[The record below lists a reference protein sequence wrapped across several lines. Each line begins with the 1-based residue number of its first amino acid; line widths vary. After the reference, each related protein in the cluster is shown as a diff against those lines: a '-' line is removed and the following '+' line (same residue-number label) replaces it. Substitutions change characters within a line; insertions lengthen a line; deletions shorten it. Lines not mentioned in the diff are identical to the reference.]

1 MHAGVNSL
9 SRLTV
14 SALALVAALSGVAA
28 LADTAANTGADTGEA
43 PAPAASTPISG
54 PVIVV
59 TGQGLDATPAA
70 PAYSTQTIDRERLL
84 ATASGRID
92 DALLNIAG
100 LQQFRRSDS
109 RASNPSS
116 QGITL
121 RALGGNAT
129 SRTLVLLDGVPM
141 ADPFFG
147 YIPFSA
153 ISPERLASVR
163 VQRGGGSGAFGAGAV
178 AGTID
183 MTSAGPAQ
191 MGLFNGEVMADDRG
205 ETSLSGALAPRL
217 GQGFAVLTGR
227 WDRGQG
233 FWTTPESQRDF
244 ASVRARYESWSTG
257 LRTVVPVS
265 PDIELQGRI
274 AAFSDK
280 RTLRFAGATTGISG
294 QDASLRL
301 VGRGRW
307 QFDALAYVQARDFNA
322 VTAGS
327 TPASQHRPTL
337 DQYGTPST
345 GLGAKF
351 ELRPPVGGGH
361 VLKLGTD
368 WRRAEGESKENAIS
382 TVTGLVTARRRA
394 GGRTDDVGFFAE
406 DDWTLGPVVLTAGGR
421 LDRWAI
427 TQGHYQELNP
437 AGTVVTATS
446 VGDPAVA
453 PRSGWY
459 GSWRAGAV
467 VHAASWLALRGSGYT
482 GLRMPTLNELYR
494 SFRVT
499 APNSTTI
506 TNRNPALANERLL
519 GFEGGIDLT
528 PARGVTLSVTGFD
541 NKVRD
546 AIANV
551 TLSTVTSGAST
562 TTTRERRN
570 VGAVHA
576 RGVEVATRIERG
588 QVALSGSFAY
598 TDAKVEAPGTNMD
611 GMRPSQTPRIAGS
624 ATLSWSPAPRWTGA
638 LTVRHTGLAYEDDL
652 QSAPLAPATT
662 LDAFAQIPLTTWASL
677 TLRGENLFDETIVTR
692 NSGGSI
698 DIGTPRTLW
707 AGLRIGL
714 R

>member
-1 MHAGVNSL
+1 MRAAGVNSRSL
-9 SRLTV
+9 YGFTV
-14 SALALVAALSGVAA
+14 SVLALAATTPA
-28 LADTAANTGADTGEA
+28 LAAPEPVLTA
-43 PAPAASTPISG
+43 SQPI
-54 PVIVV
+54 IV
-59 TGQGLDATPAA
+59 TGQGLKETPAS
-70 PAYSTQTIDRERLL
+70 PAYDSQTLTRDSLL

-92 DALLNIAG
+92 DALLSAAG
-100 LQQFRRSDS
+100 LQQYRRADS

-129 SRTLVLLDGVPM
+129 SRTLVLLDGVPL

-153 ISPERLASVR
+153 INPERLASVR
-163 VQRGGGSGAFGAGAV
+163 IQRGGGSGAFGAGAV
-178 AGTID
+178 AGTLD
-183 MTSAGPAQ
+183 MTSAGPAE
-191 MGLFNGEVMADDRG
+191 MGLLNAEAMVDDRG

-244 ASVRARYESWSTG
+244 ASVRAKYESWSTG
-257 LRTVVPVS
+257 LRTVVPVA

-274 AAFSDK
+274 AAFADN

-294 QDASLRL
+294 QDASARL
-301 VGRGRW
+301 VGRGHW
-307 QFDALAYVQARDFNA
+307 QFDALFYVQARDFNA

-327 TPASQHRPTL
+327 TAASQHRPTL

-345 GLGAKF
+345 GLGGKF

-368 WRRAEGESKENAIS
+368 WRRAQGEAKENALS
-382 TVTGLVTARRRA
+382 TTTGLVTARRLA
-394 GGRTDDVGFFAE
+394 GGRNDDLGFFAE
-406 DDWTLGPVVLTAGGR
+406 DDWTLGALVLTAGGR
-421 LDRWAI
+421 LDRWSIAD
-427 TQGHYQELNP
+427 GHYQELNA
-437 AGTVVTATS
+437 AGTLTSTS
-446 VGDPAVA
+446 VGDPTVA

-459 GSWRAGAV
+459 GSWRGGAV
-467 VHAASWLALRGSGYT
+467 VHAASWVALRGSGYT

-506 TNRNPALANERLL
+506 TNRNPALTIERLI

-528 PARGVTLSVTGFD
+528 PVPGLTLSVTGFD

-551 TLSTVTSGAST
+551 TLSSVTTSGST
-562 TTTRERRN
+562 TTTRQRRN

-576 RGVEVATRIERG
+576 RGIELAAQAKAG
-588 QVALSGSFAY
+588 QISLNASFAY
-598 TDAKVEAPGTNMD
+598 TDAHVEAPGTDMD
-611 GMRPSQTPRIAGS
+611 GMRPAQTPRIAGS
-624 ATLSWSPAPRWTGA
+624 ATLAWNPAPRWSGA
-638 LTVRHTGLAYEDDL
+638 LTLRHTGLAYEDDL
-652 QSAPLAPATT
+652 QTAPLAPATT
-662 LDAFAQIPLTTWASL
+662 LDAFAQVPLTSWASL